1 MSDYV
6 DSHGL
11 DISQERAKKALNIH
25 PATKTNGINYAALVN
40 ARAKERLAKMKKS
53 LTLTDAIQ
61 AKNRYKWGK
70 LPVGL
75 RGMLLERV
83 FYHRGQGMWWYDETL
98 DQQFFLT
105 YALTSEGENS
115 IDFYGQY
122 QLVKPYPFNGKAESN
137 KKSDGKK
144 TTQDVYLG

>member
-6 DSHGL
+6 DSLGL
-11 DISQERAKKALNIH
+11 DVSQERAKKALNIH
-25 PATKTNGINYAALVN
+25 PATKTNGINYASLVN

-61 AKNRYKWGK
+61 AKNRYKWSK

-98 DQQFFLT
+98 LALCT
-105 YALTSEGENS
+105 YERG
-115 IDFYGQY
+115 
-122 QLVKPYPFNGKAESN
+122 
-137 KKSDGKK
+137 
-144 TTQDVYLG
+144 